1 MKRIS
6 AAQLVAAARAKGAV
20 LDLDD
25 ATINAEGAKTAATPM
40 PRRALAAVPPAPP
53 PPVRVEMD
61 TKALVEASARQ
72 AEQMGRLV
80 AALVTE
86 MRAQRDASPAPIK
99 AWEFKVQRDDKDRLD
114 TLRATA
120 IR

>member
-6 AAQLVAAARAKGAV
+6 AAQLVAAARSKGAV
-20 LDLDD
+20 LSLAD
-25 ATINAEGAKTAATPM
+25 ATINAGGAKTPATPM
-40 PRRALAAVPPAPP
+40 ERRALTAVPPAPP
-53 PPVRVEMD
+53 PMRVEMD
-61 TKALVEASARQ
+61 TKALVESSTRQ

-80 AALVTE
+80 AALITE
-86 MRAQRDASPAPIK
+86 MRAQRDASPPPIK